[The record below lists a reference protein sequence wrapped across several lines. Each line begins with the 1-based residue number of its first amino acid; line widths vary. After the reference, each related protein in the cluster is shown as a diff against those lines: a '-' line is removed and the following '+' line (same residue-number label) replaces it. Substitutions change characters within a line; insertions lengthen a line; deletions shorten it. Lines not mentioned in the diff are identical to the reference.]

1 MKVLVSDNL
10 SPNGIEILKRAGLE
24 VDVKTGMP
32 PEELKKCI
40 GEYHGLI
47 IRSATKVTSE
57 IVGAATNLKV
67 IGRAGSGLDNVDK
80 ASATKKGIVVMNTP
94 GGNTIT
100 TAEHTISLRNLTVGM
115 LFWDYVQFDPVDH

>member
-1 MKVLVSDNL
+1 
-10 SPNGIEILKRAGLE
+10 
-24 VDVKTGMP
+24 MP

-67 IGRAGSGLDNVDK
+67 IAGQDRDSTTWTRLCD
-80 ASATKKGIVVMNTP
+80 KKGIVVMNTP
-94 GGNTIT
+94 GGNT
-100 TAEHTISLRNLTVGM
+100 
-115 LFWDYVQFDPVDH
+115 